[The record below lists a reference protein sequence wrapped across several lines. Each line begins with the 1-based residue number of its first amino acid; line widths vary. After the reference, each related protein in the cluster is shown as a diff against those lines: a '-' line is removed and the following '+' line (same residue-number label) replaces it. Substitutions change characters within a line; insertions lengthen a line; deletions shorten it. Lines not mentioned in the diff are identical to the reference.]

1 MKKSYYQMM
10 AYASIAIG
18 FINWD
23 YQRAKPHIFLHFL
36 VAAIFGGALLSVTF
50 IPQMESYLKSKANA
64 ALLLFAFILVL
75 VIEIL

>member
-1 MKKSYYQMM
+1 MM

-36 VAAIFGGALLSVTF
+36 VAAIFGGLLLLTTF
-50 IPQMESYLKSKANA
+50 ISQLEDYLKSKVNA
-64 ALLLFAFILVL
+64 ALISFAFILVL